1 LLAKTG
7 PDEDN
12 PQRIAI
18 DGTFHMLRHF
28 FVTALIQS
36 GCNMKIAQT
45 LAGHHSAAF
54 TLDQYADTVPQQ
66 LEEAGEKV
74 ASVLLAASGSI
85 LVAALKEPVPSPI
98 QLFDFVARPERFEL
112 PTTWFEAQRAVESG
126 ILSIVSICF

>member
-54 TLDQYADTVPQQ
+54 TLDQYADAARSNVSVHRIMLVQTAVSQIVDI
-66 LEEAGEKV
+66 GE
-74 ASVLLAASGSI
+74 
-85 LVAALKEPVPSPI
+85 
-98 QLFDFVARPERFEL
+98 R
-112 PTTWFEAQRAVESG
+112 
-126 ILSIVSICF
+126 